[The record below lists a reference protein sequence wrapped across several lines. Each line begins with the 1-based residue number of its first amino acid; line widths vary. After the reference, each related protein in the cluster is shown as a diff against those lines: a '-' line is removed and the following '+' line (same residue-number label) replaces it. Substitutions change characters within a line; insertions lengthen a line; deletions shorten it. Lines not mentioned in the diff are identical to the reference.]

1 MMIHAYSELYLNDA
15 QNHLAN
21 AIDYA
26 VNDCGIDADRFAR
39 LFVQSRVAGQ
49 FETGNPAIVAGKS
62 GEELVTQVVTRLMPG
77 EKLPK
82 PRFSQERTPEYWA
95 GWALAYYQ
103 WYTAKRFKDIFT
115 RIPLSDLIGMYRVF
129 HEMDLTNF
137 VESMERRYHSVVL
150 ETKLKSIRE
159 ARGLSQAEL
168 AEQSGVKKRM
178 IQLYEQKVND
188 IDKAQA
194 QTLYKLSRTLGCSI
208 EDLLEHPEE
217 SKDD

>member
-1 MMIHAYSELYLNDA
+1 MIHAYSELYLNDA

-26 VNDCGIDADRFAR
+26 VNDCGIEADHFAR
-39 LFVQSRVAGQ
+39 LFVQSRVARQ

-62 GEELVTQVVTRLMPG
+62 GEELVTQIVTRLMPG

-115 RIPLSDLIGMYRVF
+115 RIPLSDLIGMHRVF

-137 VESMERRYHSVVL
+137 VESMEKRYHSVVL

-217 SKDD
+217 SKDA